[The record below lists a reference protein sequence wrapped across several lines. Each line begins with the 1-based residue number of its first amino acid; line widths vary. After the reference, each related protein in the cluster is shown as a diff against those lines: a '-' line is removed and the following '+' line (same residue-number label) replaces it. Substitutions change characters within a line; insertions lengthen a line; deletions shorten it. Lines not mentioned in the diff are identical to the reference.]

1 MRYLPAIPGSLLVLT
16 LLVPSAVGAQPA
28 LERSPFQRLDS
39 LPPRALNVLAM
50 RAKSADRVAAQEA
63 EWRRWAAASPTSPAP
78 RLALA
83 ELARFDLRYD
93 DGLAWADSAARLATT
108 APWRSAVA
116 RERLASRLVRGEF
129 VGTDSMVRALVADTA
144 GLPGSEKAEV
154 LYLRTGHQRR
164 LGRPVTMSIVDTMA
178 SMISPTDSSMRTR
191 LHCFRAM
198 ADPAGA
204 LQHADSSILMAFA
217 MGLPSVAATCQL
229 TVATMYVGA
238 GQMQPAER
246 WLQRAESTSR
256 AAHDDPTLAA
266 TLQWHGYQQRT
277 LGYVQSARRW
287 NTEAIRVSQR
297 SSNRNVEAWALL
309 GVASA
314 ARDVGDA
321 GTANTA
327 LARASALFG
336 ATGDNIGALNAR
348 VEQAQALIIVRDLEG
363 AERLA
368 LSTRLESDSL
378 RYLSGALRSLYLLSD
393 IALRRGQLD
402 TCATLLDQAATYAGR
417 LGASWLTQVT
427 EYRGMLAQQRG
438 DTPRA
443 IGLLT
448 QVRTAYQQGQ
458 DLYLHNIDGAL
469 ALAWLNA
476 GDTAKSAALLDE
488 SSRRL
493 DAVRDT
499 LALAKLRKVVG
510 TIDYW
515 GGTNGNIDQA
525 MAAFV
530 TSPKWLP
537 TVFMVTERSRARAL
551 LSGAIAN
558 ESDTSVAEI
567 GAARQRI
574 RANATVLADV
584 QRALK
589 PNTALLIYA
598 GGHGGAR
605 TSVMLVTRTTARGFT
620 LAPLDSLDRDIVRWL
635 ALLESGETGAGAGRR
650 VAGAVLGNALRALP
664 SPIRRLVIVPHGPLY
679 RVPFQALPVANG
691 VLGDR
696 VVVTISPSVS
706 LAMAYAADPR
716 SVQARVLALGAGDT
730 RVQSDVPQ
738 SLELVAERAAR
749 SNPLS
754 PLLAA
759 GEEARAAAGWA
770 VGSLALTGTD
780 ASETALKREARHT
793 YSVLHTAAHALTSD
807 QALGANYLIL
817 RPDSEDD
824 GYVSGGE
831 LASLSTGMSMVVLSG
846 CRTTGDFGSRGD
858 AVDGLVAPLLARGV
872 RTVVASHWAV
882 SDRWTKVL
890 MERFY
895 ERLAAG
901 VGAADAMNDAQR
913 TLRRAG
919 VPARFWAAFSVIGDG
934 SLSFT
939 ATAALP
945 TR

>member
-1 MRYLPAIPGSLLVLT
+1 MALSQLMPTAAT
-16 LLVPSAVGAQPA
+16 AQTRPVA
-28 LERSPFQRLDS
+28 SPFLGLDS
-39 LPPRALNVLAM
+39 LPPRALAVLAM
-50 RAKSADRVAAQEA
+50 RAKASDRVAAQEA
-63 EWRRWAAASPTSPAP
+63 EWRRWAVVAPTSPAP

-83 ELARFDLRYD
+83 HLSRFDLRYD
-93 DGLAWADSAARLATT
+93 AARQWADSAARLATT
-108 APWRSAVA
+108 PPWRSAVA
-116 RERLASRLVRGEF
+116 RERMATQLVRGEF
-129 VGTDSMVRALVADTA
+129 MGADSMVQALINDTA
-144 GLPGSEKAEV
+144 GLPNSEKAEV
-154 LYLRTGHQRR
+154 LYLRAGLQRR
-164 LGRPVTMSIVDTMA
+164 ANRQVTMAIVDTIA
-178 SMISPTDSSMRTR
+178 SLITPIDSSMRSR

-198 ADPAGA
+198 ADPARA
-204 LQHADSSILMAFA
+204 VQHADSSAVMALA
-217 MGLPSVAATCQL
+217 LGLPSIAGVCQL
-229 TVATMYVGA
+229 TVAMMYVNG

-277 LGYVQSARRW
+277 LGYVQNARRW
-287 NTEAIRVSQR
+287 YAEAIRVSQR
-297 SSNRNVEAWALL
+297 ASDRNIEAWALL
-309 GVASA
+309 GIASS

-321 GTANTA
+321 ATANTA
-327 LARASALFG
+327 LARAAALFA
-336 ATGDNIGALNAR
+336 ATGDKLGSLNAKIER
-348 VEQAQALIIVRDLEG
+348 SQALVLVRDLDG
-363 AERLA
+363 AERMA
-368 LSTRLESDSL
+368 RSTRREADSL
-378 RYLSGALRSLYLLSD
+378 DYPRGALRSLYQLSD
-393 IALRRGQLD
+393 IALRRGQLVE
-402 TCATLLDQAATYAGR
+402 CGLLLDDAAPYAAR
-417 LGASWLTQVT
+417 IGAVWNLQLS
-427 EYRGMLAQQRG
+427 EYRGMLAQRRG
-438 DTPRA
+438 ESARA
-443 IGLLT
+443 ISMLT
-448 QVRTAYQQGQ
+448 QTRKELSRSQ
-458 DLYLHNIDGAL
+458 DLYLHNVDGAL
-469 ALAWLNA
+469 ALAWLDA
-476 GDTAKSAALLDE
+476 GDSARSAALLDS
-488 SSRRL
+488 SSRHL

-499 LALAKLRKVVG
+499 LAVTGLRKVVG

-515 GGTNGNIDQA
+515 GGTNGNLDKA
-525 MAAFV
+525 MASFV
-530 TSPKWLP
+530 TSPKWMP
-537 TVFMVTERSRARAL
+537 TVFMVTERARARAL

-558 ESDTSVAEI
+558 ESDTSTAEI
-567 GAARQRI
+567 LAARR
-574 RANATVLADV
+574 RVRGNATVLRDV
-584 QRALK
+584 QRGLK
-589 PNTALLIYA
+589 ANTALLIYA

-650 VAGAVLGNALRALP
+650 VAGAVLGNALRTLP
-664 SPIRRLVIVPHGPLY
+664 SSVRRLVIVPHGPLY
-679 RVPFQALPVANG
+679 RVPFQALPVAGG

-696 VVVTISPSVS
+696 VVVTIAPSVS

-716 SVQARVLALGAGDT
+716 SVPARVLALGAGDT
-730 RVQSDVPQ
+730 QVQSAVSQ
-738 SLELVAERAAR
+738 SLELVVERAAR

-770 VGSLALTGTD
+770 AGSLALTGSD
-780 ASETALKREARHT
+780 ASETALKREARNT

-817 RPDSEDD
+817 RADSVDD

-895 ERLAAG
+895 QRLAAG
-901 VGAADAMNDAQR
+901 AGAADAMNDAQ
-913 TLRRAG
+913 TSLRKAG

-939 ATAALP
+939 TAAAQP
-945 TR
+945 TH